1 MNKNLMAICLSA
13 LLLFNLLQ
21 PYQIYAASMTDEELR
36 ILQDSLSIIELD
48 REIARIETQQEE
60 AHRRAKQLQQ
70 ELKQKNEQIHRSRE
84 QAGKRLAAYYMGE
97 RESLMA
103 AILSVNSLKDFFAVM
118 DYYQIIA
125 ERDRDVLDAYKS
137 EYAGI
142 KKTKKNID
150 HLSAELAEMKDNLLK
165 QRARITELQ
174 DSVQGALS
182 ASSDPE
188 KLAALI
194 RELGMY
200 WENVGLYEVRRY
212 FRELASAMADF
223 PEFLEDH
230 KESLTSDRS
239 GYTLTV
245 REEDLNSFLHGKSQ
259 LLRDMSFQFE
269 NGLIIAK
276 GKRDSL
282 ELQLEGSYSVENDP
296 ENCIKFHVERLI
308 FNGLELPDTTRNE
321 LEQDFDLG
329 FYPKKIVPFVE
340 ATEAAINE
348 GTLKVKL
355 KLGL

>member
-1 MNKNLMAICLSA
+1 MVISLSI
-13 LLLFNLLQ
+13 LLLFNLMQ
-21 PYQIYAASMTDEELR
+21 PSLTQAAAMSDEELR

-48 REIARIETQQEE
+48 REIGRIESQEKE
-60 AHRRAKQLQQ
+60 AHQRANQLQLDL
-70 ELKQKNEQIHRSRE
+70 EHKNEQINRSRE

-97 RESLMA
+97 REALMG
-103 AILSVNSLKDFFAVM
+103 AILSVDSLKDFFAVM
-118 DYYQIIA
+118 DYYQIIV
-125 ERDRDVLDAYKS
+125 ERDRDVLNAYKS

-142 KKTKKNID
+142 KATKKKID
-150 HLSAELAEMKDNLLK
+150 NLSAELVAMKNNLLK
-165 QRARITELQ
+165 QKARISDLQ
-174 DSVQGALS
+174 DSVQGVLS
-182 ASSDPE
+182 TSSDPE

-200 WENVGLYEVRRY
+200 WENIGLYEVRRY

-223 PEFLEDH
+223 PDFLEEH
-230 KESLTSDRS
+230 RESLTSDRS

-245 REEDLNSFLHGKSQ
+245 REEDLNSFLHGKST
-259 LLRDMSFQFE
+259 LLKDLSFEFR

-282 ELQLEGSYSVENDP
+282 ELQLEGSYSVENEP
-296 ENCIKFHVERLI
+296 VNCIKFHVERLI

-340 ATEAAINE
+340 ATEATINE
-348 GTLKVKL
+348 GTLKVQL

>member
-1 MNKNLMAICLSA
+1 MNRNFMAIFLSV

-21 PYQIYAASMTDEELR
+21 THQIHAAAMSDEELR

-48 REIARIETQQEE
+48 REIARIEIQQEE
-60 AHRRAKQLQQ
+60 AHRSANKLQL
-70 ELKQKNEQIHRSRE
+70 ELEQKNEQIHRSRE

-142 KKTKKNID
+142 KATKKKID
-150 HLSAELAEMKDNLLK
+150 NLSIELAGMKENLLK
-165 QRARITELQ
+165 QKARISELQ
-174 DSVQGALS
+174 DSVQGVLS

-200 WENVGLYEVRRY
+200 WENIGLYEVRRY

-223 PEFLEDH
+223 PDFLQDH

-259 LLRDMSFQFE
+259 LLKDMSFQFE

-340 ATEAAINE
+340 ATEAAISE

>member
-1 MNKNLMAICLSA
+1 MNRKFMAIFLAA
-13 LLLFNLLQ
+13 LLLVNLLQ
-21 PYQIYAASMTDEELR
+21 PHRTHAAAMSDEELR

-48 REIARIETQQEE
+48 REIARIEVQQEE
-60 AHRRAKQLQQ
+60 AHRTAEKLQL
-70 ELKQKNEQIHRSRE
+70 ELEQKNEQIHRSRE

-142 KKTKKNID
+142 KATKRKID
-150 HLSAELAEMKDNLLK
+150 NLSVELAGMKENLLK
-165 QRARITELQ
+165 QKARISELQ
-174 DSVQGALS
+174 NSVQGVLS

-223 PEFLEDH
+223 PDFLQEH
-230 KESLTSDRS
+230 KESLSSDRS

-245 REEDLNSFLHGKSQ
+245 REEDLNSFLHGKSD
-259 LLRDMSFQFE
+259 LLKDMSFQFE

-282 ELQLEGSYSVENDP
+282 ELRLEGSYSVVNDP

-308 FNGLELPDTTRNE
+308 FNGLELPDTTSNE

-340 ATEAAINE
+340 ATEAAISE
-348 GTLKVKL
+348 GTLQVKL